1 MLKRVILSEA
11 PFFTKYSLPY
21 NYQIVNRVFGNFDT
35 PVSDGGLV
43 CLAERREKFTDFILI
58 FFYR

>member
-35 PVSDGGLV
+35 PVSDGKLQFGGQWPLTIRAW
-43 CLAERREKFTDFILI
+43 LAGDK
-58 FFYR
+58 